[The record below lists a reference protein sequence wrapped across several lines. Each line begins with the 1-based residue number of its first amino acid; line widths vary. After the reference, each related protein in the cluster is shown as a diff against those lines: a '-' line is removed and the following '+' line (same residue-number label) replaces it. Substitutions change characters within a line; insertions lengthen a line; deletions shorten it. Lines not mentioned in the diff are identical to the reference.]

1 MSFLS
6 LTLTLLIVLDPI
18 GLAIMVPS
26 LLRHVPA
33 ERVSRVIWREMV
45 IALLV
50 LLAFLFGGKTM
61 LHVLGLETATLN
73 ISGAIVLFLIAL
85 GMVFPG
91 IASATSSTN
100 DIEVD
105 REPFIVPIAIPLFA
119 GPGGIAV
126 VMLHS
131 ARLTGMGDT
140 LFFAGCILA
149 AWACSLAIVLAG
161 PRLLRYLGRRGSVA
175 LERLVGILLILIS
188 VQMFMNGLHDARQPE
203 LPTTAPAA
211 SPAPAATTA
220 RA

>member
-1 MSFLS
+1 MNAMHFLS
-6 LTLTLLIVLDPI
+6 TTLMLLIVLDPV
-18 GLAIMVPS
+18 GLAIMAPS
-26 LLRHVPA
+26 LLRHVPR
-33 ERVSRVIWREMV
+33 ERVARVIWREMA

-50 LLAFLFGGKTM
+50 LLLFLFGGKAV
-61 LHVLGLETATLN
+61 LQLLGLETATLN

-91 IASATSSTN
+91 IASATSSSY
-100 DIEVD
+100 DVEEAH
-105 REPFIVPIAIPLFA
+105 EPLIVPIAIPLFA

-131 ARLTGMGDT
+131 AGLEGGADT

-161 PRLLRYLGRRGSVA
+161 PHLLRRLGRRGSMA

-188 VQMFMNGLHDARQPE
+188 VQMFIDGLHDTRKA
-203 LPTTAPAA
+203 APVPAL
-211 SPAPAATTA
+211 SPSPLSVDSAP
-220 RA
+220 

>member
-6 LTLTLLIVLDPI
+6 MTLTLLIVLDPI

-33 ERVSRVIWREMV
+33 ERVSRVIWREMA

-50 LLAFLFGGKTM
+50 LLLFLFGGKTM
-61 LHVLGLETATLN
+61 LHILGLETVTLN
-73 ISGAIVLFLIAL
+73 ISGAVVLFLIAL

-91 IASATSSTN
+91 IASATSSVN
-100 DIEVD
+100 DIEGT
-105 REPFIVPIAIPLFA
+105 REPLIVPIAIPLFA

-131 ARLTGMGDT
+131 ARLTGLEDT
-140 LFFAGCILA
+140 FLFAGSILA

-161 PRLLRYLGRRGSVA
+161 PRLLRHLGRRGSVA

-188 VQMFMNGLHDARQPE
+188 VQMFMNGLHDARQPGS
-203 LPTTAPAA
+203 PVPA
-211 SPAPAATTA
+211 SPQATA
-220 RA
+220 SVR